1 MNVEMTGGGVLQST
15 EPRLRTRDWIT
26 LALLVF
32 GPFLLVIGWL
42 VGVWLLWTSN
52 RWSTVWKLVGTVAW
66 PVGWLAAAC
75 SDIFQPAVWVSSLI
89 GGVVAL
95 AGYVALLVEARVK

>member
-1 MNVEMTGGGVLQST
+1 MNMEMTNGAALQGS

-26 LALLVF
+26 VGLLFF

-52 RWSTVWKLVGTVAW
+52 RWTTVWKILGTAAW
-66 PVGWLAAAC
+66 PLGYATMLAMEFTQPPIWLSLVVGGLIEVAIYLA
-75 SDIFQPAVWVSSLI
+75 LI
-89 GGVVAL
+89 K
-95 AGYVALLVEARVK
+95 EARV